1 MATASAQSNAF
12 PQAGRRKTSV
22 ARVRLVPG
30 SGKIV
35 INMTRTIDEYLT
47 SAGNQRTVALLPLV
61 ETQNSAKYDLFVSVL
76 GGGVSGQAGAISHGI
91 ARALLKASPDL
102 KGILRKKGFLTRDS
116 RMKERKK
123 YGQPGARKRFQFS
136 KR

>member
-1 MATASAQSNAF
+1 MATASKQIDSF
-12 PQAGRRKTSV
+12 LGTGRRKTSV
-22 ARVRLVPG
+22 ARVRLVAG
-30 SGKIV
+30 TGKIV
-35 INMTRTIDEYLT
+35 VNDRAVEEYLT
-47 SAGNQRTVALLPLV
+47 VPNQRTIALQPL
-61 ETQNSAKYDLFVSVL
+61 EATQSTGKFDVFISVD

-102 KGILRKKGFLTRDS
+102 KAALRDKGYLTRDS
-116 RMKERKK
+116 RMRERKK

>member
-1 MATASAQSNAF
+1 MATTPTQTNAF
-12 PQAGRRKTSV
+12 VGTGRRKTSV

-30 SGKIV
+30 SGKTV
-35 INMTRTIDEYLT
+35 INDRTADEYLT
-47 SAGNQRTVALLPLV
+47 VPNQRTIAFLPLAATQSAGKFDVFISV
-61 ETQNSAKYDLFVSVL
+61 E

-102 KGILRKKGFLTRDS
+102 KAVLREKGFLTRDS

>member
-1 MATASAQSNAF
+1 MATASKQIDSF
-12 PQAGRRKTSV
+12 TGTGRRKTSV

-30 SGKIV
+30 SGKV
-35 INMTRTIDEYLT
+35 VVNDRTVEEYL
-47 SAGNQRTVALLPLV
+47 SVPNQRTIALQPLV
-61 ETQNSAKYDLFVSVL
+61 ATQNADKFDVFISVD

-91 ARALLKASPDL
+91 ARALLKASPEL
-102 KGILRKKGFLTRDS
+102 KAALRDKGYLTRDS